1 MSNRFARLWL
11 AATVTVGV
19 FCLQSASAQSTNSI
33 RSPVDNDCNKNENGR
48 QFLTL
53 SLLHENDFFNLTD
66 RQYTSGTLVS
76 AAYNKYG
83 HQGGEP
89 CLGDH
94 RDWAWRAIDAWIDK
108 DLLEHA
114 FVFALGQQL
123 FTPSFRQGTEIQSDD
138 RPFAGWLFG
147 RWALHGFGAGRS
159 QTITLDLGM
168 VGPAAGGEATQNYFH
183 AVDGYERFR
192 GWRNQLRNE
201 FGVQLSSEW
210 REVAWR
216 GQGNALVGHY
226 GGALGNV
233 ETYLNAGLRWQFGAR
248 GLNDFRMPPSMR
260 AASPIAPPKTRTSA
274 QQVPAHDGGSAHAL
288 QAFAGFDLR
297 AVAHNIF
304 LDGNTSK
311 PGHHVRR
318 RPLVADLSAGFSW
331 RWAGF
336 DFAYTHGLRTREFF
350 GQGDYHVFGG
360 ISIGMTLD

>member
-1 MSNRFARLWL
+1 MIKRIAWLRLFATL
-11 AATVTVGV
+11 TVAV
-19 FCLQSASAQSTNSI
+19 FFLQSASAQSTSSF
-33 RSPVDNDCNKNENGR
+33 RSPVDDDCNKKGR
-48 QFLTL
+48 HFLTL

-66 RQYTSGTLVS
+66 RQYTSGTLLS
-76 AAYNKYG
+76 AIYNKRG
-83 HQGGEP
+83 NPGGEP
-89 CLGDH
+89 CLSDH
-94 RDWAWRAIDAWIDK
+94 VHWGWSAINAWIGK
-108 DLLEHA
+108 DLLQHT

-123 FTPSFRQGTEIQSDD
+123 FTPSFRQGTEILSDD

-168 VGPAAGGEATQNYFH
+168 VGPAAGGESTQNYFH

-201 FGVQLSSEW
+201 LGLLLSSEW

-216 GQGNALVGHY
+216 GQDNALVGHY
-226 GGALGNV
+226 GGGLGNV
-233 ETYLNAGLRWQFGAR
+233 ETLLNAGLRWQFGAR
-248 GLNDFRMPPSMR
+248 DLNGFRMPPSMR
-260 AASPIAPPKTRTSA
+260 AASPIAPPKTRAAA
-274 QQVPAHDGGSAHAL
+274 QKIPAYDGDSTPAL

-304 LDGNTSK
+304 LDGNTWKQS
-311 PGHHVRR
+311 HHVRR
-318 RPLVADLSAGFSW
+318 RILVADLSAGFSW

-336 DFAYTHGLRTREFF
+336 DFAYTHSLRTREFY

-360 ISIGMTLD
+360 ISIGTTID